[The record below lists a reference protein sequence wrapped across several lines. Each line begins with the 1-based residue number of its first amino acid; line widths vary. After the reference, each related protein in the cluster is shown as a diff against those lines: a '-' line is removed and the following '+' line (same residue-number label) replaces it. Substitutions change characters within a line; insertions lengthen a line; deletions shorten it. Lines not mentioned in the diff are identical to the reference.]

1 LGVLKVRGIL
11 LVGGTAM
18 KTNATKMLVLM
29 LTFALGLVF
38 SAPVRAQVAGATLA
52 GTINDAQ
59 GGAVVNAKVSVRNT
73 ATGVT
78 SETNTNASGAYS
90 IVNLLPG
97 DYQVSVSAAGFKTS
111 TSKVTLAVGT
121 TQELSLSLAVGEI
134 TQTVE
139 VTGAAPVV
147 ETTNATLSGEVVGE
161 QITTLPL
168 NGRDW
173 VSLAA
178 LTPGVVSVRPHEE
191 VTAPGGSTRGLG
203 IQMTINGARPQQ
215 NVYRLN
221 GVIVNDYSN
230 AGPGNVL
237 GANAGVDAIQEF
249 SVLTGNYS
257 AEYGDTS
264 GGVINAVTK
273 SGTNSFHG
281 SGYEFLRNSYLDAKN
296 RFEDPNPTFPTGAPK
311 GHFERNQ
318 FGASAGWKILK
329 DRAFLFGNYEGTR
342 QEQATIQ
349 QQGILTTNARLGI
362 INDKNGNQLPALTG
376 ACPYAKYDPNGMT
389 NEAPGKAAVCV
400 DNFIF
405 AELNPC
411 TGVTPCPSGF
421 APGGLSPLPNGA
433 LVLDSNGNNSN
444 DNAYYVSDNSFITR
458 DDYATIRADFKISDK
473 DSLTGS
479 WYRDTSTWKR
489 PGVYAPPNLAFSG
502 YEVPHGAYTLEE
514 THIFS
519 NTLVNTLRAGFN
531 HSDLYSPALSDANP
545 LAHAQTL
552 CVVPS
557 SGGACVSEQIGILPG
572 WVAGGGSVGG
582 NGNSTNSTILSG
594 AEGGFTGAGGFSD
607 RGNKIEIFDDLN
619 KTIRSHTLKMG
630 FEFIDN
636 HDDWVNG
643 PALQGGGG
651 PSYSGK
657 SAALYG
663 GTCDGS
669 VTPLPISCG
678 GGVAAYLM
686 DIPNT
691 VRMPIEPPF
700 APPGTVHHWR
710 NNIYGAYLQDDWK
723 VKSNLTLNLGIRY
736 EFSTIP
742 SVTDNNIND
751 IETLDQNIPATAAPG
766 ACVSNLVGQGQC
778 GGFYHTVFLSNPTKT
793 NFEPRVGFAWDP
805 FHDGKTSIRGGAGIF
820 DVLPLSY
827 LFALNSMMVAPSA
840 AETDLKYAQQPPVD
854 ASGVYPTSASDPCV
868 NCLPGTVTPPK
879 NGSNPLGLIG
889 LPNGWGHFPTTE
901 AADVTNPALVSSS
914 GAARRFGY
922 NQPNPKRSYV
932 AQYNLNIQ
940 RQITPTITIMV
951 AYAGSKGWHLPFQ
964 QDDLNIVFPYAVN
977 VGGTT
982 RYIFPNPVGSGC
994 LPGPPNCSQTDAF
1007 LGLPVNYVTPSSNCV
1022 NGVVNASTGQGC
1034 VSANNGIVPGL
1045 LINSNTAQF
1054 QSSVFQAQSWYNSL
1068 QVRVDKKVS
1077 RGLLVGGA
1085 FTWAK
1090 SFDTSSSSFA
1100 SDNYSN
1106 NPSAITPWWDLS
1118 IDKGLSDFNV
1128 TKNLT
1133 FNVLYT
1139 VPTPASFNGVLKEA
1153 FGGWGIGA
1161 NFEASTGIPLWPLI
1175 TSETAG
1181 MLNGGPYDIPD
1192 LVPGCQQVNPDW
1204 RKTLQYLN
1212 PACYVL
1218 PVAPSQAFFNGN
1230 GANPQSPG
1238 FGGYNPGCDPSVHNP
1253 PKTNP
1258 LVPGTASANNPLT
1271 CLNLLGDDPRNVV
1284 IGPGLINLDLAVTK
1298 DTYIK
1303 KISETA
1309 NLQFRAEF
1317 FNIANHPNYQFPVAN
1332 DLTSLNSDGTEGSS
1346 FGLLT
1351 KTQSS
1356 ERQIQFALKLIW

>member
-1 LGVLKVRGIL
+1 
-11 LVGGTAM
+11 
-18 KTNATKMLVLM
+18 MLVL
-29 LTFALGLVF
+29 LWIVGLAF
-38 SAPVRAQVAGATLA
+38 SVPAHAQVAGATLT
-52 GTINDAQ
+52 GTITDAQ
-59 GGAVVNAKVSVRNT
+59 GGAVAGAKVSARNG
-73 ATGVT
+73 ATGVVT
-78 SETNTNASGAYS
+78 DTTTNASGAYS
-90 IVNLLPG
+90 IVNLIPA
-97 DYQVSVSAAGFKTS
+97 DYEVSISSAGFT
-111 TSKVTLAVGT
+111 TAVSKVTLTVGAR
-121 TQELSLSLAVGEI
+121 QELSLALRVGEI

-139 VTGAAPVV
+139 ITGAAPII
-147 ETTNATLSGEVVGE
+147 ETTNATLSGEIQGS
-161 QITTLPL
+161 QIVQLPL

-173 VSLAA
+173 VSLAT
-178 LTPGVVSVRPHEE
+178 LTPGVVQVRPHEE

-203 IQMTINGARPQQ
+203 VQMSINGARPQQ

-281 SGYEFLRNSYLDAKN
+281 SAYEFLRNDVFDAKN
-296 RFEDPNPTFPTGAPK
+296 RFEDPNPTSPTGFQK

-318 FGASAGWKILK
+318 FGASAGWKVLK

-342 QEQATIQ
+342 QTQATVQ
-349 QQGILTTNARLGI
+349 QQGILTADARLGI
-362 INDKNGNQLPALTG
+362 INDTKGQPLPALTG
-376 ACPYAKYDPNGMT
+376 PCPYAAFDPNGMT
-389 NEAPGKAAVCV
+389 NQAPGKAAVCV

-405 AELNPC
+405 AQLNPC

-421 APGGLSPLPNGA
+421 TPGGLSPLPNGA

-444 DNAYYVSDNSFITR
+444 DNAYYVSDNSFITS
-458 DDYATIRADFKISDK
+458 DNYATIRADFKISDT

-489 PGVYAPPNLAFSG
+489 PSFYGPPNTAYSG
-502 YEVPHGAYTLEE
+502 FQVPHGAYSLEE

-519 NTLVNTLRAGFN
+519 NTLVNSLRLGFN
-531 HSDLYSPALSDANP
+531 QSSLFSPAISDGNP
-545 LAHAQTL
+545 LAHATTL
-552 CVVPS
+552 CVVPP
-557 SGGACVSEQIGILPG
+557 SGGACVDQQIGILPG

-594 AEGGFTGAGGFSD
+594 AVAGFTGAGGFSD
-607 RGNKIEIFDDLN
+607 RGNKIEVFDDLN
-619 KTIRSHTLKMG
+619 KTLGNHSLKMG
-630 FEFIDN
+630 FMLVDN
-636 HDDWVNG
+636 HDDWING

-651 PSYSGK
+651 PSFSGK
-657 SAALYG
+657 STKTFG
-663 GTCDGS
+663 SVCDGS

-710 NNIYGAYLQDDWK
+710 NNIYAVYLQDDWK
-723 VKSNLTLNLGIRY
+723 MKPNLTLNLGVRY
-736 EFSTIP
+736 EYSTIP
-742 SVTDNNIND
+742 YVTDNNINN

-766 ACVSNLVGQGQC
+766 ACLANLQGQAQC
-778 GGFYHTVFLSNPTKT
+778 AGFYHNTFLSNPTKT
-793 NFEPRVGFAWDP
+793 NIEPRIGFAWDP
-805 FHDGKTSIRGGAGIF
+805 FKNGKTSVRAGVGIF

-827 LFALNSMMVAPSA
+827 LFALNSMQVAPSA
-840 AETDLKYAQQPPVD
+840 AETDLKYNQESSCA
-854 ASGVYPTSASDPCV
+854 
-868 NCLPGTVTPPK
+868 TP
-879 NGSNPLGLIG
+879 
-889 LPNGWGHFPTTE
+889 LPNAGGSGCPPAGWGHFPLSE
-901 AADVTNPALVSSS
+901 AADVTDPALVSNS
-914 GAARRFGY
+914 GAARRWGY
-922 NQPNPKRSYV
+922 NQPDPKRSYV
-932 AQYNLNIQ
+932 MQYNLNIQ

-951 AYAGSKGWHLPFQ
+951 AYAGSRGWHLPYQ
-964 QDDLNIVFPYAVN
+964 TDDLNTVMPYAVK
-977 VGGTT
+977 VGGAT
-982 RYIFPNPVGSGC
+982 RYIFPNSAIAGITTGLTSIGTACTPGTAGCIGGNVPCIPGAAGCTGLAAGSVGCS
-994 LPGPPNCSQTDAF
+994 PGPPNCSQTDAY
-1007 LGLPVNYVTPSSNCV
+1007 LGLPVSYVTPSANCV
-1022 NGVVNASTGQGC
+1022 NGVVNSSTGQGC
-1034 VSANNGIVPGL
+1034 VSANNGITPGL

-1054 QSSVFQAQSWYNSL
+1054 QSSVFAARSWFNSL

-1077 RGLLVGGA
+1077 HGLLVGGA
-1085 FTWAK
+1085 FTWEK

-1106 NPSAITPWWDLS
+1106 NPSAITPTFDLS
-1118 IDKGLSDFNV
+1118 IGRGLSDFNV

-1139 VPTPASFNGVLKEA
+1139 IPTPASFNGVMKEA
-1153 FGGWGIGA
+1153 LAGWGIGA

-1212 PACYVL
+1212 PSCYVL

-1238 FGGYNPGCDPSVHNP
+1238 FAGFNPGCDTNAPNGLDPTTPSG
-1253 PKTNP
+1253 K
-1258 LVPGTASANNPLT
+1258 NPLT
-1271 CLNLLGDDPRNVV
+1271 CTNLLGNDPRNVV
-1284 IGPGLINLDLAVTK
+1284 IGPGLINLDMSLTK
-1298 DTYIK
+1298 DFPVRR
-1303 KISETA
+1303 ISEAA
-1309 NLQFRAEF
+1309 NLEFRAEF
-1317 FNIANHPNYQFPVAN
+1317 FNVPNHPNYQFPVAN
-1332 DLTSLNSDGTEGSS
+1332 NLTSLNSDGTEGSS

-1356 ERQIQFALKLIW
+1356 ERQIQFGLKLIW